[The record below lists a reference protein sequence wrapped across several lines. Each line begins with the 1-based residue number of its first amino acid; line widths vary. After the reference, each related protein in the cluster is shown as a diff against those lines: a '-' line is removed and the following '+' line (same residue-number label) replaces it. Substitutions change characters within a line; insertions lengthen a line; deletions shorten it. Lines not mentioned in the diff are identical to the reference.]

1 MSSLRPA
8 VLVRALSNWLPVA
21 VLATVMAGLVYGVGQ
36 HILRSE
42 ADDPQVELA
51 RDVAARWNAGAGPA
65 SLVPA
70 TQTEVGRS
78 LAPFLIVFDGSGGQ
92 VASSALLD
100 GSTPQLPSGVFQSVR
115 MAGEDRITWQPAPGV
130 RIAAVIV
137 PAQHGFVLA
146 GRSLQLVEER
156 EDDTLLLVL
165 LGWFGALGLTAV
177 AAIIAARLQEVP
189 RLAPLP

>member
-8 VLVRALSNWLPVA
+8 LLVRALSNWLPVA

-36 HILRSE
+36 HILRSG